1 MKQFTL
7 NQLKSFSKKNRTTI
21 ADIFI
26 EGVIEHKGKK
36 GVVSFELNESGEL
49 IGLGYKVIDRRK
61 LKFANL
67 SAPQKNSINTIPIY
81 WEIIK
86 DGERATAAKE
96 LFTLPIFG
104 QYHSLCKVSSEKRT
118 SLISFA

>member
-7 NQLKSFSKKNRTTI
+7 NQIKSFSKKNRTTI

-67 SAPQKNSINTIPIY
+67 SAPKKSSINTIPIY

-104 QYHSLCKVSSEKRT
+104 LYHSLR
-118 SLISFA
+118 

>member
-67 SAPQKNSINTIPIY
+67 SAPKKNSINTIPIY

-104 QYHSLCKVSSEKRT
+104 QYHSLR
-118 SLISFA
+118 